1 LDFALRLFKRKN
13 IIKAQISIIGLMG
26 YYEEAVDL
34 AIEHEIL
41 NIAKIYANKPEEE

>member
-1 LDFALRLFKRKN
+1 
-13 IIKAQISIIGLMG
+13 MG

-34 AIEHEIL
+34 AIENEIL

>member
-1 LDFALRLFKRKN
+1 
-13 IIKAQISIIGLMG
+13 MG